1 MNKHVTHVHR
11 RHRHRQVQRHFFK
24 LLYCLLLFLSHPAHN
39 TNANGMLHFVLMNKK
54 SLVFYE

>member
-11 RHRHRQVQRHFFK
+11 RHNQVHCRS
-24 LLYCLLLFLSHPAHN
+24 LSLFLSHPAHN
-39 TNANGMLHFVLMNKK
+39 TNANGMLLSVLMKQK